1 MATNRDIRNIY
12 FWSPR
17 WLTLWVTLLPV
28 LQHRNIF
35 LWSHISAP
43 PIIKSVFVEADV
55 CADAVAVYAPPR
67 VHRGLLP
74 EPLRANHGGEKRGF
88 PTRQVA
94 RVILGCSPTIV
105 DDSLEVSSL
114 RCIPLWLIRVKR
126 VVKTW
131 QSSCTQL

>member
-1 MATNRDIRNIY
+1 MVH
-12 FWSPR
+12 PV
-17 WLTLWVTLLPV
+17 TLWVTLLPV

-35 LWSHISAP
+35 RWSHISAP

-74 EPLRANHGGEKRGF
+74 EPLRANQGGEKRGF

-94 RVILGCSPTIV
+94 RVILGCWRTIV

-131 QSSCTQL
+131 QSSCTQLYV

>member
-1 MATNRDIRNIY
+1 M
-12 FWSPR
+12 
-17 WLTLWVTLLPV
+17 TLWVTLLPV

-35 LWSHISAP
+35 RWSHISAP
-43 PIIKSVFVEADV
+43 PIIKSVFVEDDV

-94 RVILGCSPTIV
+94 RVILGCSP
-105 DDSLEVSSL
+105 
-114 RCIPLWLIRVKR
+114 RPLWTIR
-126 VVKTW
+126 
-131 QSSCTQL
+131 